1 MMNLKQSLVVI
12 CDLLEFRRKYKQG
25 DQPIPK
31 IAKEFIAYC
40 ANLGKS
46 QQSAEDFALY
56 WSALESHPIHTIDND
71 IQAIQ
76 KKLAGESATEQES
89 ILGAECANKPEVQ
102 RFLQQIIAD
111 IDFHRRIQA
120 KIALLLTPHQ
130 SAVMPVLLQALAKQ
144 LHCKVEAT
152 AIALALTQI
161 SSEGAAGIQKRLQLF
176 ALTVKACIND
186 QEDKGELA
194 SQQWGDKVWEAFCT
208 LLLLAVDLSAVRQ
221 QLADDTNGPVGI
233 KVHDQHAFT
242 LAVVNGRHHHCF
254 PVLTIDVDQIIHED
268 EIPLTKTEDVGQIT
282 VHSPPHLTGIQA
294 AALPAM
300 RHLLS
305 QIYHHID
312 STPGN
317 HHTELVSDDI
327 GEVIKEIQ
335 DMLDYR
341 KAEEQAYYLTIE
353 QDQFTDPVWMEA
365 LYAIDQQFQSS
376 MLIFKVIR
384 GSGKGTQSGLLLFR
398 DGVCQQHINT
408 LREQIRRLAPPS
420 AT

>member
-1 MMNLKQSLVVI
+1 MDTKKVFFTA
-12 CDLLEFRRKYKQG
+12 CGLLEFWRQYKKG
-25 DQPIPK
+25 DTPVPE
-31 IAKEFIAYC
+31 IAKEFLAYFS
-40 ANLGKS
+40 APEKA
-46 QQSAEDFALY
+46 QQSTEYFALY

-76 KKLAGESATEQES
+76 KKLAGKKATEQAA
-89 ILGAECANKPEVQ
+89 ILDAECANKPEVQ
-102 RFLQQIIAD
+102 RFLQQITAD

-120 KIALLLTPHQ
+120 KIARLLTPHQ

-144 LHCKVEAT
+144 LYCKAEAK
-152 AIALALTQI
+152 AVALALTQI
-161 SSEGAAGIQKRLQLF
+161 SSEDEEGIQNRLQLF
-176 ALTVKACIND
+176 ALTVKACVND

-194 SQQWGDKVWEAFCT
+194 SQQWCDKVWEAFCA
-208 LLLLAVDLSAVRQ
+208 LLLLAVDLSAVRH
-221 QLADDTNGPVGI
+221 QLANDTNGTVGI
-233 KVHDQHAFT
+233 EVHDQHAFT

-408 LREQIRRLAPPS
+408 MREQIRRLAPPS